1 MSDVLEEFKDGGSL
15 SHYNPDGVRLKKILE
30 MVIVCIHS
38 SSIPIGNRFCRLQDL
53 YGPLPGSLYPR
64 RSVQASLP
72 ELCKI
77 ATTCQHRWKNTQG
90 MATLL
95 KKTASKKTPQDLFK
109 KDTSSLLHKNRGE
122 IRALLLE
129 KSKTVVPFLL

>member
-90 MATLL
+90 KEEEAVAQLSFSSPL
-95 KKTASKKTPQDLFK
+95 QKTSAKNLAAKVSFKREDTFLDTDSKNTC
-109 KDTSSLLHKNRGE
+109 
-122 IRALLLE
+122 
-129 KSKTVVPFLL
+129 